1 MTLFR
6 KSKDS
11 IRDPGSAYLLVL
23 GLGLALIIMGVTAS
37 VYSDRLDENERSRRL
52 SALYECADS
61 LRRYDMS
68 ERADDRFEA
77 ALGFRDAVLRLDCPD
92 RIKEALC
99 DYSGKLRY
107 GSPDDPPPT
116 ELADEFS
123 LLAATGGD
131 VSELSGILGIGT
143 ADEAV
148 SNSLPLRYL
157 KAAAMRDAKLI
168 VGDISGLPELVVGGR
183 GLAMHASNLF
193 IDFSGEDGRMRE
205 FFYLRT
211 GGAPADIEE
220 LAGSLFDTSAKPETG
235 LSKTLCGYSLVVS
248 RTKREELR
256 FVVDSEGR
264 PVAILKVKR

>member
-1 MTLFR
+1 MFR

-107 GSPDDPPPT
+107 GSPEDPPPS
-116 ELADEFS
+116 ELADELS

-143 ADEAV
+143 ADETV

-157 KAAAMRDAKLI
+157 KDAAMRDAKLI
-168 VGDISGLPELVVGGR
+168 AGDISGLPELVASGR
-183 GLAMHASNLF
+183 GLEMRASNLF

-211 GGAPADIEE
+211 GGAPADIES
-220 LAGSLFDTSAKPETG
+220 LADNLLDAPSKPRTEP
-235 LSKTLCGYSLVVS
+235 LESLCGYSLVVAN
-248 RTKREELR
+248 TKSEELR

-264 PVAILKVKR
+264 TVAILKVKR